1 MTMHPATEDLI
12 KQRLVSPEAEECQRR
27 SLLKLYPEAV
37 LVGHS
42 VLHGNG
48 WTTQPCRRIQLAVL
62 HNQSEKYLGFA
73 SGFPQEGDFQLFSVC
88 KEWFQMMARWI
99 VEPDTLRE
107 EEWKVTTYGYRALLP
122 AAAFVEQ
129 FADMREVKPHTL
141 DPDDYD
147 VDELFDAREMLEE
160 ISMSLGLNLPAW
172 ALLDPA

>member
-1 MTMHPATEDLI
+1 MTMHPAIEGLV
-12 KQRLVSPEAEECQRR
+12 KQLHVSPEAEECHRR
-27 SLLKLYPEAV
+27 ALLKLYPEAV

-62 HNQSEKYLGFA
+62 PNQSEKYLDFSGGFQQV
-73 SGFPQEGDFQLFSVC
+73 GGFQLFSVC
-88 KEWFQMMARWI
+88 EEWFQMMARWI
-99 VEPDTLRE
+99 VETDTLRE
-107 EEWKVTTYGYRALLP
+107 DEWKVTTYGYRALLP

-141 DPDDYD
+141 DPDDYE

-160 ISMSLGLNLPAW
+160 ISEALNFCLPAW
-172 ALLDPA
+172 TLVD